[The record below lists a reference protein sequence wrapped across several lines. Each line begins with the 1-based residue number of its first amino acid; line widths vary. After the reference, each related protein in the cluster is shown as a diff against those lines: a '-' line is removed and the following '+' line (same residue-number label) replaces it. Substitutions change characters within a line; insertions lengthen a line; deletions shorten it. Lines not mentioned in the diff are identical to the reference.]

1 MFLNRHTI
9 KSYNVDEADKLP
21 DSCQLVFRF
30 IFQELKLPRNS
41 KQNYFH
47 EKKWLLPPM
56 SGDILP
62 KKEAFF
68 KDMNKLKKK
77 LFTDMT
83 PL

>member
-1 MFLNRHTI
+1 VFLNRYTI
-9 KSYNVDEADKLP
+9 KSYNVDEAAKLP

>member
-1 MFLNRHTI
+1 MFKNRHTI
-9 KSYNVDEADKLP
+9 ISYNVDEAAKLP

-47 EKKWLLPPM
+47 EKWLLLTM
-56 SGDILP
+56 SGDIQP

-83 PL
+83 LL

>member
-1 MFLNRHTI
+1 MFKNRHTI
-9 KSYNVDEADKLP
+9 ISYNVDEAAKLP

-47 EKKWLLPPM
+47 EKWLLLAM

-83 PL
+83 LL

>member
-1 MFLNRHTI
+1 MFKNRHTI
-9 KSYNVDEADKLP
+9 ISYNVDEAAKLP

-47 EKKWLLPPM
+47 KKWLLLAM

-77 LFTDMT
+77 LFIDMT
-83 PL
+83 QL